1 LKSKNFQESKDVI
14 EKVLYEENLG
24 YLGVSLDDKPLV
36 VPLNYVYTEGKI
48 LFHCALEGKK
58 LDTIRKN
65 DEVCFTVARQ
75 MGTVEQHENN
85 DPCHVDSASVMC
97 FGKAKVIE
105 NLVERQKALNIFN
118 KRFDPD
124 AEEISLESTKNC
136 MAVEIQINE
145 MTARQEYNQ
154 ECTYWRFEFRD

>member
-1 LKSKNFQESKDVI
+1 MQSKEFQESKDEI
-14 EKVLYEENLG
+14 EKVLNEENLW
-24 YLGVSLDDKPLV
+24 YLGVSLDDQPLV

-58 LDTIRKN
+58 LDYIRKN

-75 MGTVEQHENN
+75 IGTVEQHENN
-85 DPCHVDSASVMC
+85 DPCHVDSDSVMC
-97 FGKAKVIE
+97 FGKAKIIE
-105 NLVERQKALNIFN
+105 NLIERKNALNVFN

-124 AEEISLESTKNC
+124 AEEISLERTKNC
-136 MAVEIQINE
+136 MAVEIRINE

-154 ECTYWRFEFRD
+154 ECTYFRFEFRD